1 MRFLLLIFAF
11 SSFAFANPKTNLEI
25 VLDQIDSLAVK
36 AQQKIYNKK
45 IRPLTEYTTLKD
57 KLESSLRNLDT
68 AIVITNA
75 DNYGTSVNLDSIS
88 IVYEEESG
96 TRQINTSL
104 YIITLNDD
112 HIVEY
117 RVSTSY
123 QDTIDLDLTSELEDE
138 SFEFTKGVRI
148 EESSFWDDV
157 WEPAAYVGGAAVI
170 IYLLFTVRSG

>member
-1 MRFLLLIFAF
+1 MRYILLIFAL

-25 VLDQIDSLAVK
+25 ILNQIDTLTAK
-36 AQQKIYNKK
+36 AEQKIYNKQ
-45 IRPLTEYTTLKD
+45 IRPLTEFTPLKD
-57 KLESSLRNLDT
+57 KLETSLRNLDT

-88 IVYEEESG
+88 IVYDEESS
-96 TRQINTSL
+96 TRQINSSL

-117 RVSTSY
+117 RVSASY
-123 QDTIDLDLTSELEDE
+123 RDTIDLKITSQLEDE
-138 SFEFTKGVRI
+138 SFKFTKGVRI

>member
-1 MRFLLLIFAF
+1 MRYIILIFAL

-148 EESSFWDDV
+148 EESSLWDDV

>member
-68 AIVITNA
+68 AIVITNE

>member
-1 MRFLLLIFAF
+1 MRFLILIIAF
-11 SSFAFANPKTNLEI
+11 SSFAFASPKTNLELI
-25 VLDQIDSLAVK
+25 LSQIDTLTVK

-45 IRPLTEYTTLKD
+45 IRPLTEYSPLKD
-57 KLESSLRNLDT
+57 KLETSLRELDS

-88 IVYEEESG
+88 IVYDEKSS

-104 YIITLNDD
+104 YIITLADD
-112 HIVEY
+112 NIVEY

-123 QDTIDLDLTSELEDE
+123 QDTIDLDMTAQLEDE
-138 SFEFTKGVRI
+138 SFEFTKGVRN

-157 WEPAAYVGGAAVI
+157 WEPAAYVGGAAII